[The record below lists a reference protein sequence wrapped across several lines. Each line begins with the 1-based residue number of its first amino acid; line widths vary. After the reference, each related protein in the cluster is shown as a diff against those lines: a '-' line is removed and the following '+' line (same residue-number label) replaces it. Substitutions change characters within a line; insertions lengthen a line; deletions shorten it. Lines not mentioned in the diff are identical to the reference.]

1 MSIDAKDE
9 GTLRNIR
16 AVERNDLQLNR
27 EVKTS
32 RWPRTSRRQ
41 ERAEQILRQR
51 QVDLTVILED
61 VYDRHNVSA
70 VLRSCDAVGVLDVH
84 LIYVLDEPP
93 RKALARTSSGSAAKW
108 MRIHQHDSVEGCFSK
123 VRESGKKIFVTAL
136 TEDAV
141 DLHDVDMTQP
151 IALLFGNEHRGAS
164 PDAVAQADGSLYIPM
179 MGMVESL
186 NISVACAVT
195 MYEAQRQL
203 AEAQRYAT
211 PQLSETE
218 ISAMLQEWLE
228 K

>member
-1 MSIDAKDE
+1 M
-9 GTLRNIR
+9 
-16 AVERNDLQLNR
+16 ERNDLDLNT
-27 EVKTS
+27 EVKIS

-41 ERAEQILRQR
+41 ERVEQILRQR

-61 VYDRHNVSA
+61 VHDRHNVSA
-70 VLRSCDAVGVLDVH
+70 ALRSCDAVGVLDVH

-93 RKALARTSSGSAAKW
+93 RKAFARTSSGSAAKW
-108 MRIHQHDSVEGCFSK
+108 MRIHRHDSIEGCFR
-123 VRESGKKIFVTAL
+123 VIRESGKKIFVTAL

-164 PDAVAQADGSLYIPM
+164 ADAVAQADGSLYIPM

-195 MYEAQRQL
+195 LYEAQRQL
-203 AEAQRYAT
+203 AAAGRYSS
-211 PQLSETE
+211 PQLSEAE
-218 ISAMLQEWLE
+218 IAATLGDWLE